1 MTIQLDPADP
11 AISGLNE
18 SQRSS
23 FVREQATEA
32 KLPDVSIESLNV
44 EGENRGTRF
53 NVRTTLTDSD
63 AVQRQ
68 IRQQFGPALARLTVE
83 VTKSEAIPEPPKDDE
98 AGAAVAQRFSGG
110 RAYTLTF
117 NRSVKVEPVRAALS
131 RIFRE
136 MKIPSPDSKFEV
148 EEVKP
153 SDEETAAKPQ
163 LVVRT
168 SLSETQMD
176 AALADLSRE
185 LPNDPNLLFERL
197 EKFGAAVARDTQTLA
212 IIAIVASWL
221 VMIGY
226 LWLRFKSVSYG
237 LAAVIALV
245 HDVLITLGAV
255 AISPYKIDLP
265 MVAAFLT
272 LIGFSVNDTIV
283 IFDRIREIKGKSP
296 VLTEGIVNAAINQ
309 TLSRTILTSLTAW
322 LVVVILYVFGGEGL
336 HGFSFCLVVGFVTG
350 TYSTIYIAS
359 PVLVDW
365 AKWGEKKTKG
375 QAKPEAVGSRS

>member
-1 MTIQLDPADP
+1 ET
-11 AISGLNE
+11 
-18 SQRSS
+18 QRSS
-23 FVREQATEA
+23 FVREQAAEA

-53 NVRTTLTDSD
+53 NVRTTETDSD
-63 AVQRQ
+63 KVQRQ
-68 IRQQFGPALARLTVE
+68 IRQQFGSALARLTVD
-83 VTKSEAIPEPPKDDE
+83 VSKPQAIPEPPKDDE
-98 AGAAVAQRFSGG
+98 AGSAIAQRFAGG

-117 NRSVKVEPVRAALS
+117 NRLVKIEPVRAALS

-136 MKIPSPDSKFEV
+136 MRISNPDGKFEV
-148 EEVKP
+148 EEVHP
-153 SDEETAAKPQ
+153 GENESTAKPQ
-163 LVVRT
+163 LLVRT

-212 IIAIVASWL
+212 MMAIVASWL

-245 HDVLITLGAV
+245 HDVLFTLGAV

-283 IFDRIREIKGKSP
+283 IFDRMREIKGKSP
-296 VLTEGIVNAAINQ
+296 VLTAGIVNAAVNQ

-322 LVVVILYVFGGEGL
+322 LVVLILYVFGGEGL
-336 HGFSFCLVVGFVTG
+336 HGFSFCLVVGFLTG

-359 PVLVDW
+359 PILVDW
-365 AKWGEKKTKG
+365 ANWGEKKTKD
-375 QAKPEAVGSRS
+375 QEKTEPVGSRS